1 MKQVLSQLNVE
12 RFHVFPSRFLGSRT
26 CHLSRSLV
34 MDLAVLPCVIGTH
47 HIHILMVSW
56 SLYICLL
63 KYLSLNTNSALD
75 LVEEDVGE
83 PKIIRMNYGRSLRA

>member
-1 MKQVLSQLNVE
+1 MFGETRSSCIQL
-12 RFHVFPSRFLGSRT
+12 PSRFLGSRT
-26 CHLSRSLV
+26 CHLIRSLV
-34 MDLAVLPCVIGTH
+34 PDLAVLPSVIWTH
-47 HIHILMVSW
+47 SIHVLMVFW

-75 LVEEDVGE
+75 LVGEDVEE